1 MQSEKEM
8 NKFSTKIKIAFLFLV
23 GHCSMVAGQSN
34 VQILSALTANA
45 GNNTGHCPNDSV
57 KIGGNPSANGGKKPY
72 TYSWQPTAGLG
83 SPTSSNPNVSPS
95 SATNYTLTVT
105 DSVGT
110 TAVAIVNV
118 ASYTLPVVNAGP
130 DLSILSGTNTQ
141 LQGSGA
147 VTYYWDPTQTLINQ
161 NSATP
166 IALPVNTTTY
176 CVAGVDAN
184 GCVNYDCMILTVI
197 PSDELIVYNSFSPN
211 NDGVNEI
218 FYITNILKY
227 PESKL
232 EVYNRNGKLVFEE
245 SPYLN
250 DWNGR
255 IDGTDL
261 PCATYYYILYPGSG
275 QAKIK
280 GAVTIIR

>member
-1 MQSEKEM
+1 MSRFS
-8 NKFSTKIKIAFLFLV
+8 NKIRIALLIFV
-23 GHCSMVAGQSN
+23 GACSMAAGQSMN
-34 VQILSALTANA
+34 QTLSAVSANA
-45 GNNTGHCPNDSV
+45 GSNTGNCPGDSV
-57 KIGGNPSANGGKKPY
+57 RIGGNPSASGGKKPY
-72 TYSWQPTAGLG
+72 TYSWQPTNGIG
-83 SPTSSNPNVSPS
+83 SPTSPNPNVSTT

-105 DSVGT
+105 DSVGS
-110 TAVAIVNV
+110 TATSVVNV
-118 ASYTLPVVNAGP
+118 TSYTLPNVNAGP
-130 DLSILSGTNTQ
+130 DLSILSGTNIQ

-161 NSATP
+161 NSANP
-166 IALPVNTTTY
+166 IAEPIATTTY
-176 CVAGVDAN
+176 CISGVDAH

-197 PSDELIVYNSFSPN
+197 PSDALIIYNSFSPN
-211 NDGVNEI
+211 GDGVNET

-275 QAKIK
+275 LSKMK